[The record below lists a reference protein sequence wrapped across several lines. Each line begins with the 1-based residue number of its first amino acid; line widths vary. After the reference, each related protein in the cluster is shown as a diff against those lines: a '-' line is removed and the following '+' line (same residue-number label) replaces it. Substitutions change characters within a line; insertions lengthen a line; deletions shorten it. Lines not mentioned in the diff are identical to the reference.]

1 MMNRSIQL
9 TSSMIEDIVMEA
21 LEEQADVYKHIAEG
35 TARGYVH
42 PSDQEDAHVMYEALV
57 KVLGLYR

>member
-1 MMNRSIQL
+1 
-9 TSSMIEDIVMEA
+9 MEA